1 MKENRTETDT
11 EFMRIVAS
19 MRICSDDI
27 SPMLLPIGFTPAD
40 FDKFHATDRFLKG
53 LKDDR

>member
-19 MRICSDDI
+19 MKIRSDDI
-27 SPMLLPIGFTPAD
+27 APMLVPTGFTPAD
-40 FDKFHATDRFLKG
+40 FDRHHATDRFLKG